1 MYTMRE
7 SFIFGLT
14 LWIAIWPMSMV
25 IMYRSF
31 RWWYR
36 HGLVTWLWVG
46 LADLT
51 YAIIAFTIWG
61 MLVNYLQD
69 NVMVFRITSACVLL
83 LFGIYMLRKSIHMK
97 VIPTVKEKNI
107 SLIKDFTSAYGLT
120 IVNPMTILLFR
131 WFSWQ
136 IVSSSTTFGAI
147 IPLALLV
154 FVGSVSIQ
162 LSIALISGR
171 IKNKIINPSIIRNIN
186 IAASII
192 VILFAGKW
200 LVGR

>member
-1 MYTMRE
+1 MWE
-7 SFIFGLT
+7 SFLFGIT
-14 LWIAIWPMSMV
+14 LWIAIGPMSMV

-69 NVMVFRITSACVLL
+69 NVIIFRITSACVLL
-83 LFGIYMLRKSIHMK
+83 LFGIYMFSKSIHMK
-97 VIPTVKEKNI
+97 AMPTIKEKKI

-131 WFSWQ
+131 GFSWQ
-136 IVSSSTTFGAI
+136 IVSSSTTFVSI

-154 FVGSVSIQ
+154 FIGSVSIQ
-162 LSIALISGR
+162 LSIALISGW
-171 IKNKIINPSIIRNIN
+171 IKTKIINQSTIRNIN
-186 IAASII
+186 IVASII
-192 VILFAGKW
+192 VMMFALKW
-200 LVGR
+200 LMWR